1 MMGRRG
7 RDSGGRSSA
16 RDASARDPG
25 DPRSSPEEIDALP
38 LLERTRELGLF
49 LVSRRSRISPAQVGL
64 PTGARRRVAGLRRE
78 EVAVLAGLSPTW
90 YTYLEQG
97 RPIHPS
103 AEVLDALARVL
114 ALSEDERRYLHLL
127 ALGHAPTSSP
137 SAQRGPREEP
147 AVVALPQRLV
157 LALGIGTFPVY
168 AANSRADVLA
178 WNQATSDWFTDFGR
192 LPPHQRNMVWWMFTR
207 PEARTRFLDWEE
219 DAGDLVAR
227 LRTVYAVRPE
237 DVRMAQLVT
246 RLSAASTDFRRLW
259 NAHEVREQR
268 MRPRHMVH
276 PELGARTFDIVI
288 LRLVAKHDL
297 AIVAH
302 LPNDTAQTP
311 TD

>member
-1 MMGRRG
+1 MGRRG
-7 RDSGGRSSA
+7 RDGGDGSSA
-16 RDASARDPG
+16 RPAGVPASADPLA
-25 DPRSSPEEIDALP
+25 SPEAIDALP

-64 PTGARRRVAGLRRE
+64 PTGARRRVTGLRRE

-114 ALSEDERRYLHLL
+114 MLSEDERRYLHLL
-127 ALGHAPTSSP
+127 ALGRPPLPSP
-137 SAQRGPREEP
+137 STQVGPREEP
-147 AVVALPQRLV
+147 AVVALPRRLV
-157 LALGIGTFPVY
+157 LGLGIGAFPVY

-192 LPPHQRNMVWWMFTR
+192 LPAHQRNMVWWMFTR
-207 PEARTRFLDWEE
+207 PEARARFVDWSG

-227 LRTVYAVRPE
+227 LRTVYAARPD
-237 DVRMAQLVT
+237 DVEMARLVT
-246 RLSAASTDFRRLW
+246 RVSAVSTDFRRLW

-288 LRLVAKHDL
+288 LRLVEKHDL

-302 LPNDTAQTP
+302 LPHDIAEAGTE
-311 TD
+311 